1 MLALIAI
8 FVDVSTLVSTK
19 SLVAATRNGLF
30 AFEVLALA
38 HGWSDLDNKK
48 L

>member
-8 FVDVSTLVSTK
+8 VVNVSTLVSTE
-19 SLVAATRNGLF
+19 SLVATTRDGLF
-30 AFEVLALA
+30 AFEALTFA
-38 HGWSDLDNKK
+38 HGWSDLDNTK